1 MLESEHVKRLQKAL
15 CFLEEKLVMVFGMLQ
30 KHTKTSSVRLAPH
43 THTRLHSGQWNEVLS
58 NVGGASKA
66 QLAYGRVRVSVLN
79 TCCRAKA
86 EEEMTH

>member
-1 MLESEHVKRLQKAL
+1 MFPGGKTGHGLWNA
-15 CFLEEKLVMVFGMLQ
+15 
-30 KHTKTSSVRLAPH
+30 TKTYKNLFCASRTTH